1 MSNIFIVAAKRTPFG
16 AFGGALKTL
25 TSTELGAISTKAALS
40 AGKIDPSLVD
50 AVYFGNVIQS
60 SSDAAYLARH
70 IGLKCGIPI
79 PVPALT
85 INRLCGS
92 GFETVIQGAKSI
104 ALKEAKI
111 VVCGGSENMS
121 MAPLQADGND
131 ARWGISLGSGLKM
144 RDSLWDGLTD
154 QYAGTPM
161 GMTAEN
167 LAEKYGISREDCDE
181 FAIRSQHTWA
191 KAHKEGVFDLEIAK
205 VEIET
210 KKGVKVRKRR
220 DRFRFPRLKSHP
232 MFLPL
237 QRNIS
242 NFPPPKVIDTDE
254 HPRPDTS
261 LEKISSLRPVFKKDG
276 VVTAANASGICDGAG
291 TIILASE
298 DAVLDHDLRPLA
310 RLASYHVSGC
320 DPTVMGIGP
329 VPAIRGAL
337 DRAGMSLA
345 DVDRMEIN
353 EAFAAQFLACAK
365 ELELDMEK
373 TNLHGGAI
381 SLGHPLGASGSRIT
395 AHLANEFGRGGSG
408 NVFVG
413 SACIGGGQGIAV
425 VLERV

>member
-210 KKGVKVRKRR
+210 KKGVKV
-220 DRFRFPRLKSHP
+220 
-232 MFLPL
+232 
-237 QRNIS
+237 
-242 NFPPPKVIDTDE
+242 IDTDE

-408 NVFVG
+408 SVFVG